1 MAFKPSARDQERL
14 SESNYIFP
22 GTEIRQSGC
31 SRLGTDGI
39 EWTSV
44 KKNMMAGLRIL
55 IVDDEKAVRTALGR
69 LLGTREE
76 WVVVGEAADGA
87 EAIGKAKELKPD
99 VVIMDVTLPEL
110 NGLAATPEIK
120 KAIPSAEILIFT
132 QHESSQIIREARN
145 AGASGYLLKSQ
156 ANWLV
161 AAVEAIGQHKP
172 FFGGKNLS
180 AAR

>member
-1 MAFKPSARDQERL
+1 
-14 SESNYIFP
+14 
-22 GTEIRQSGC
+22 
-31 SRLGTDGI
+31 
-39 EWTSV
+39 
-44 KKNMMAGLRIL
+44 MMAGLRIL

-120 KAIPSAEILIFT
+120 KAIPSAEILIF
-132 QHESSQIIREARN
+132 
-145 AGASGYLLKSQ
+145 K
-156 ANWLV
+156 
-161 AAVEAIGQHKP
+161 IGRAHV
-172 FFGGKNLS
+172 
-180 AAR
+180 

>member
-1 MAFKPSARDQERL
+1 
-14 SESNYIFP
+14 
-22 GTEIRQSGC
+22 
-31 SRLGTDGI
+31 
-39 EWTSV
+39 V
-44 KKNMMAGLRIL
+44 KDVKDMMAGLRIL

-120 KAIPSAEILIFT
+120 KAIPNAEILIFT

-145 AGASGYLLKSQ
+145 AGACGYLLKSQ

-161 AAVEAIGQHKP
+161 AAVEAIGEHKP

>member
-1 MAFKPSARDQERL
+1 MS
-14 SESNYIFP
+14 
-22 GTEIRQSGC
+22 
-31 SRLGTDGI
+31 
-39 EWTSV
+39 
-44 KKNMMAGLRIL
+44 AGLRIL

-69 LLGTREE
+69 LLGTRVE

-87 EAIGKAKELKPD
+87 EAVGKAKELKPD

-120 KAIPSAEILIFT
+120 KVLPSAEILIFT
-132 QHESSQIIREARN
+132 QHESSQMIREARK

-161 AAVEAIGQHKP
+161 TAVEAIGQHKP
-172 FFGGKNLS
+172 FFEGKNLS
-180 AAR
+180 QAR